1 MNQELT
7 AMFEQRLREDEKSEA
22 TVAKYV
28 QDVRHFIRYAGEERL
43 FVKEQVIAYKNYLAG
58 HYKAASANSM
68 LAAVNRFLAL
78 NGHAE

>member
-28 QDVRHFIRYAGEERL
+28 QDVRHFIRYAGGR
-43 FVKEQVIAYKNYLAG
+43 NG
-58 HYKAASANSM
+58 
-68 LAAVNRFLAL
+68 FL
-78 NGHAE
+78 